1 MTIHL
6 ILFIGLAIL
15 AVVTAASMLISRN
28 AVYSALFLVLNF
40 LTVAVLYLLLNAA
53 FIALVQVTVYAGA
66 IMVLFLFVI
75 MLLNLGHREEL
86 DMRGHLA
93 RMVALVLGS
102 ALFAAVA
109 ALVVRGDE
117 ASLASEG
124 SRMAVDAMVRS
135 RGAVG
140 ALAEPLFTSYLVPF
154 ELTSLLLLV
163 AIVGAIVLARRRAP

>member
-1 MTIHL
+1 MMESFFFL
-6 ILFIGLAIL
+6 LFAAMAAGGAIMMI
-15 AVVTAASMLISRN
+15 ASRN
-28 AVYSALFLVLNF
+28 PVSSLMYLVLAFFALSGIFVLLDAHF
-40 LTVAVLYLLLNAA
+40 LAA
-53 FIALVQVTVYAGA
+53 VQVIVYAGA

-75 MLLNLGHREEL
+75 MLLNLGHREDIDL
-86 DMRGHLA
+86 RGHLA
-93 RMVALVLGS
+93 KLVALVAGS
-102 ALFAAVA
+102 ALFAAVT
-109 ALVVRGDE
+109 ALVLRGDE
-117 ASLASEG
+117 ASLASEE

>member
-1 MTIHL
+1 MMESFFFL
-6 ILFIGLAIL
+6 LFAVMAAGGAIMMI
-15 AVVTAASMLISRN
+15 ASRN
-28 AVYSALFLVLNF
+28 PVSSLMYLVLAFFALSGIFVLLDAHF
-40 LTVAVLYLLLNAA
+40 LAA
-53 FIALVQVTVYAGA
+53 VQVIVYAGA

-75 MLLNLGHREEL
+75 MLLNLGHREDI

-93 RMVALVLGS
+93 RLVALVAGS

-109 ALVVRGDE
+109 ALVFRGDR
-117 ASLASEG
+117 ATMASEE
-124 SRMAVDAMVRS
+124 SRLAVEAMVRS

>member
-1 MTIHL
+1 MESFFFL
-6 ILFIGLAIL
+6 LFAAMAAGGAIMMI
-15 AVVTAASMLISRN
+15 ASRN
-28 AVYSALFLVLNF
+28 PVSSLMYLVLAFFALSGIFVLLDAHF
-40 LTVAVLYLLLNAA
+40 LAA
-53 FIALVQVTVYAGA
+53 VQVIVYAGA

-75 MLLNLGHREEL
+75 MLLNLGHREDI
-86 DMRGHLA
+86 DMRGHVAKL
-93 RMVALVLGS
+93 VALVAGS

-109 ALVVRGDE
+109 ALVFRGEE
-117 ASLASEG
+117 ASLASEE

-140 ALAEPLFTSYLVPF
+140 ALAKPLFTSYLVPF

>member
-1 MTIHL
+1 MMESFFF
-6 ILFIGLAIL
+6 LFFAVMAAAGAIMMI
-15 AVVTAASMLISRN
+15 ASRN
-28 AVYSALFLVLNF
+28 PVSSLMYLVLAFFALSGIFVLLDAHF
-40 LTVAVLYLLLNAA
+40 LAA
-53 FIALVQVTVYAGA
+53 VQVIVYAGA

-75 MLLNLGHREEL
+75 MLLNLGHREDI
-86 DMRGHLA
+86 DMRGHVA
-93 RMVALVLGS
+93 RLVALVAGS

-109 ALVVRGDE
+109 ALVFRGDRTT
-117 ASLASEG
+117 LAGEE
-124 SRMAVDAMVRS
+124 SRLAVEAMVRS